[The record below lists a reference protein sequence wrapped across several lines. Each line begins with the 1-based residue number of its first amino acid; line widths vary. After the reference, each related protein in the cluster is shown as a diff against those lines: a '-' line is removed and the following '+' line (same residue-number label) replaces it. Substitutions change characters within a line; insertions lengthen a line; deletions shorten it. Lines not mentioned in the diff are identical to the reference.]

1 MRIEF
6 LAVMGCVAVGTVGA
20 YFLRGDYAVPFLAF
34 YLMGVIMAVIAY
46 GRRGGIVAA
55 LVSFFLYFPAVLVYQ
70 PTVIE
75 DSVGLYPLFLLAVLV
90 GFAEVAN
97 LLVQRAAKADREVT
111 KLTASQANVI
121 RMLEEKQA
129 KWQILYQATKEIRAA
144 LHFEDVVDKV
154 IDAMLKVVHAHSC
167 SLWLVDEERGRLVC
181 AGAAGADAGRWQ
193 GMAMGL
199 GEGLSGWVAKE
210 RKALRSEDL
219 AKDPRWKNPL
229 HRKQDCRCA
238 LSVPMLIGDRTV
250 GVVTALD
257 RVDQQVFTEDD
268 ERMLQHLAD
277 HIAVAID
284 NARLF
289 KELQRKLTDVSTLL
303 DVAKSL
309 ISVVDLQKLF
319 QVVIDSAAQV
329 LRADAGYLLVYDEEK
344 DELRPRA
351 FSRILPGFAESLVFK
366 GGEGVSGRVLET
378 GEPVL
383 VTGVDD
389 LLRLRFREIHWE
401 EIASAVWVPLRYKDQ
416 AIGVMCCYTR
426 REGRMFSREDQE
438 LLSTLAGQAAL
449 AIEKSRLYED
459 LVNTNIRAV
468 RALSV
473 AIDASEPYVAKKLRE
488 AVVLTKKLCDELK
501 LDNSQRELLEYAAQ
515 LYDIGKIGLPDAI
528 LQKPGPLLEEERKIV
543 ERHVHIGADI
553 LGPVEFLREAV
564 PYIFLH
570 HERFDGRG
578 YPLGL
583 KGEEIPLGAR
593 VLSVID
599 AYLAMTQDRP
609 YRKALDKQTAV
620 AELKK
625 QGGTQFDPAIV
636 TALVKVLSSED
647 GDPNEPMAAPS

>member
-1 MRIEF
+1 MS
-6 LAVMGCVAVGTVGA
+6 GCVAIGTVGA

-34 YLMGVIMAVIAY
+34 YLMGIITAVIGY

-75 DSVGLYPLFLLAVLV
+75 DSIGLYPFFLFAVLV
-90 GFAEVAN
+90 AFAELAN
-97 LLVQRAAKADREVT
+97 LLVQRAAKANRQVT
-111 KLTASQANVI
+111 QLAASQANVI
-121 RMLEEKQA
+121 RMLEEKQL

-144 LHFEDVVDKV
+144 LHIEDVVDKV

-167 SLWLVDEERGRLVC
+167 SLWLVDEQRGRLVC
-181 AGAAGADAGRWQ
+181 VGAAGVDAGSWQ
-193 GMAMGL
+193 GLSMAV
-199 GEGLSGWVAKE
+199 GEGLSGWVAAK
-210 RKALRSEDL
+210 RQALRSEDL
-219 AKDPRWKNPL
+219 SKDPRWKNPL
-229 HRKQDCRCA
+229 KRKADFRCA

-250 GVVTALD
+250 GAVTALD

-277 HIAVAID
+277 HIAVAIE

-289 KELQRKLTDVSTLL
+289 KELQRKLDDVSTLL

-309 ISVVDLQKLF
+309 ISVVDLEKLF
-319 QVVIDSAAQV
+319 QVVIDSAVQV

-344 DELRPRA
+344 DELLPRA

-366 GGEGVSGRVLET
+366 SGEGISGRVLET

-401 EIASAVWVPLRYKDQ
+401 EIASAVWVPLMYKGQ
-416 AIGVMCCYTR
+416 AIGVMCCYTK
-426 REGRMFSREDQE
+426 REGRMFTREDQE

-473 AIDASEPYVAKKLRE
+473 AIDASEPYVAKKLQK

-501 LDNSQRELLEYAAQ
+501 LDNSERELLEYAAQ

-528 LQKPGPLLEEERKIV
+528 LQKPGPLLEEERKLV
-543 ERHVHIGADI
+543 EQHVHIGANI
-553 LGPVEFLREAV
+553 LSPVEFLRDAV

-583 KGEEIPLGAR
+583 KGDEIPLGAR

-609 YRKALDKQTAV
+609 YRQALDKEQAV
-620 AELKK
+620 AELKR
-625 QGGTQFDPAIV
+625 QAGSQFDPAIV
-636 TALVKVLSSED
+636 TALVKVLSREDKDLSE
-647 GDPNEPMAAPS
+647 PVAAQP